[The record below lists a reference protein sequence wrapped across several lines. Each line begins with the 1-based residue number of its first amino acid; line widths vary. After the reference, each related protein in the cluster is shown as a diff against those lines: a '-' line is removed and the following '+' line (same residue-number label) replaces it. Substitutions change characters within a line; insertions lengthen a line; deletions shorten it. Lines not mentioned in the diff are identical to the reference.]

1 MQYLGMNYKKVLI
14 TGGTRGIG
22 YAIAEAFLEQE
33 AEVHVTGTKKDGK
46 GPHGSIFHSCD
57 FSNSENLENLC
68 EKVQRIN
75 VEVLINNAGIN
86 KTGAFVEFSPEDFLS
101 IMQVNLYS
109 AFRLIQA
116 VLPGMISKKW
126 GRIINITSIFSIV
139 SKEFRAPYSA
149 SKFGMDGM
157 TASLAAEV
165 AESGVLVNSVAPGFI
180 DTELTRKVLGEKG
193 MREMATKVP
202 IRRMGSPKEVARLVL
217 WLASNEN
224 TFVSAQNIAI
234 DGGFTRV

>member
-1 MQYLGMNYKKVLI
+1 MKYSGLHGCRVLV

-22 YAIAEAFLEQE
+22 NAIAKAFLEQE

-46 GPHGSIFHSCD
+46 GPYGSIFHSCD
-57 FSNSENLENLC
+57 FSNSENLESFC
-68 EKVQRIN
+68 KKVKEIN
-75 VEVLINNAGIN
+75 VDVLINNAGIN
-86 KTGAFVEFSPEDFLS
+86 KIGAFTEFSPEDFLTVQQ
-101 IMQVNLYS
+101 INTYS
-109 AFRLIQA
+109 TFRLIQA

-126 GRIINITSIFSIV
+126 GRVVNITSIFSII
-139 SKEFRAPYSA
+139 SKEHRAPYSTC
-149 SKFGMDGM
+149 KFGIDGM
-157 TASLAAEV
+157 TVALAAEV

-193 MREMATKVP
+193 MRKMADKVP
-202 IRRMGSPKEVARLVL
+202 IRRMGNPEEVARLVL

-234 DGGFTRV
+234 DGGFSRV

>member
-1 MQYLGMNYKKVLI
+1 MKYSGLGGCRVLV

-22 YAIAEAFLEQE
+22 YAIADAFLEQG
-33 AEVHVTGTKKDGK
+33 AEVHITGTAEK
-46 GPHGSIFHSCD
+46 GHGPSDSIYHSCD
-57 FSNSENLENLC
+57 FTHTESLENLC
-68 EKVQRIN
+68 DSLKNLGIN
-75 VEVLINNAGIN
+75 VLINNAGIN
-86 KTGAFVEFSPEDFLS
+86 KTGAFAEFSPEDFLS
-101 IMQVNLYS
+101 IQQVNLYS

-116 VLPGMISKKW
+116 VLPGMTSKKW
-126 GRIINITSIFSIV
+126 GRIVNITSIFSIV
-139 SKEFRAPYSA
+139 SKEFRAAYSS

-180 DTELTRKVLGEKG
+180 DTELTRKVLGENG
-193 MREMATKVP
+193 MREMATKIP

-234 DGGFTRV
+234 DGGFSRV

>member
-1 MQYLGMNYKKVLI
+1 MKYAGLAGRRVLI

-22 YAIAEAFLEQE
+22 YAVANTFLEQE

-68 EKVQRIN
+68 DKIQQIN
-75 VEVLINNAGIN
+75 VDVLINNAGIN
-86 KTGAFVEFSPEDFLS
+86 KTGAFAELSPEDFLR
-101 IMQVNLYS
+101 IQQVNLYS
-109 AFRLIQA
+109 PFRLIQT
-116 VLPGMISKKW
+116 VLPGMTSKKW
-126 GRIINITSIFSIV
+126 GRIVNITSIFSIV
-139 SKEFRAPYSA
+139 GKEFRAPYSA
-149 SKFGMDGM
+149 SKFGLDGL

-180 DTELTRKVLGEKG
+180 DTELTRKVLGKNG
-193 MREMATKVP
+193 MREMAAKVP
-202 IRRMGSPKEVARLVL
+202 VRRMGNPEEVASLVL

-224 TFVSAQNIAI
+224 TFVSAQNIAV